1 MMKDKT
7 ILYFSVVTSALLL
20 GGLTTGPAALPTAF
34 AQASIAGSQEN
45 TTTTTLDGVISSIQI
60 DDEVTPSWITAGKWT
75 LRTDRPLFSNTN
87 NNTENAEAQI
97 ESFDAVLYMVSYADG
112 TGFHRHTISNFSQ
125 TEVVH
130 EGANSTTINGTMTI
144 TDEDGVAQ
152 HVSGFIN
159 LWNDKISIF
168 VNPSE
173 IKDHFGP
180 RPVVGMILMSPER
193 TASQSP

>member
-1 MMKDKT
+1 M
-7 ILYFSVVTSALLL
+7 
-20 GGLTTGPAALPTAF
+20 
-34 AQASIAGSQEN
+34 
-45 TTTTTLDGVISSIQI
+45 
-60 DDEVTPSWITAGKWT
+60 TPSCITAGNWT
-75 LRTDRPLFSNTN
+75 LRSDRPLFSNTN
-87 NNTENAEAQI
+87 NTENAEGQV
-97 ESFDAVLYMVSYADG
+97 ESFDAVLYMASNAND

-125 TEVVH
+125 TEVVYD
-130 EGANSTTINGTMTI
+130 GANSTTINGTMTI

-180 RPVVGMILMSPER
+180 RPVAGMILVSPER
-193 TASQSP
+193 TANQSP